1 MSVEGCALQL
11 LRACNIR
18 PEQLM
23 LILQPYGGSMPTTDT
38 EFNLLV
44 TQLRRHGHVT
54 EGVHGNIAT
63 VLRGPFQQARPGAY
77 YADGDRDYAQQEGT
91 TPNAA
96 TREVYYG
103 EAPQATE
110 PWAYW
115 AAGGRN
121 NPEPSGTEAPY
132 SPLSYL
138 MTTVQV
144 LSRPFPCPTTAQ
156 TRRPPRTMIVR
167 SSLTRE
173 FPTCPRQKL
182 PSTFTCNIVKPD
194 GRGDVSPTSP
204 SESLGG
210 T

>member
-23 LILQPYGGSMPTTDT
+23 LILQPYGGSMPTTDA

-110 PWAYW
+110 AYQDDYG
-115 AAGGRN
+115 ASAF
-121 NPEPSGTEAPY
+121 PAIP
-132 SPLSYL
+132 
-138 MTTVQV
+138 MTDD
-144 LSRPFPCPTTAQ
+144 
-156 TRRPPRTMIVR
+156 
-167 SSLTRE
+167 
-173 FPTCPRQKL
+173 
-182 PSTFTCNIVKPD
+182 STD
-194 GRGDVSPTSP
+194 SETS
-204 SESLGG
+204 
-210 T
+210 

>member
-23 LILQPYGGSMPTTDT
+23 LILQPYGGSMPTTDA

-44 TQLRRHGHVT
+44 TQLRRNGHAS
-54 EGVHGNIAT
+54 EGVHGNIASI
-63 VLRGPFQQARPGAY
+63 LRGPFHQARPGAY
-77 YADGDRDYAQQEGT
+77 YADGDRDYAQQKWT

-110 PWAYW
+110 PWASGQLGEGTIPNP
-115 AAGGRN
+115 AGLKHPTHLWHIR
-121 NPEPSGTEAPY
+121 
-132 SPLSYL
+132 
-138 MTTVQV
+138 MITVQV
-144 LSRPFPCPTTAQ
+144 LSRPSPCPTTAQ
-156 TRRPPRTMIVR
+156 TRRPPRAMIAR

-173 FPTCPRQKL
+173 CPTCPRQKL

-194 GRGDVSPTSP
+194 GRGDVSQTSP
-204 SESLGG
+204 SASSGG